1 MSRLN
6 NVQVEHHLLVTGT
19 TNLVWINDNRL
30 ARGNLFS
37 DHTIWKDPFQR
48 GDTIKEAR
56 GF

>member
-1 MSRLN
+1 MSRLD
-6 NVQVEHHLLVTGT
+6 NVQVEHHLLVTM
-19 TNLVWINDNRL
+19 NLVWINDNRL

-48 GDTIKEAR
+48 GDTIKEAK